1 MSQAVLSLL
10 EHGFVQNAFLAGTL
24 VAILS
29 ALVGYFVVLR
39 AQSFAGE
46 ALSHI
51 GFTGATGSAL
61 VGASSLLGMLLFT
74 LLTAVG
80 MGALG
85 KRLRGRDVE
94 VGMLLAFVL
103 GLGVLFLSLY
113 TGSATAAVSVLFGSI
128 LSVTTSDVI
137 ATLGCSL
144 VTIALLGF
152 LFRPLLFASV
162 DPEVAEA
169 RGVPVQRISILFLVL
184 LAVSASE
191 AIQVVGV
198 LLAFALLVVPSAS
211 AGHLTHRPGAAI
223 LLAVGI
229 SLACTWGGLILAFVG
244 HWPVSFYIV
253 SLTSLVYFG
262 SLGLHALRFPRRYF
276 GPPHPSREILP
287 PAR

>member
-1 MSQAVLSLL
+1 MVSLL
-10 EHGFVQNAFLAGTL
+10 QHGFVQNAFLAGTL

-51 GFTGATGSAL
+51 GFTGAMGSAL

-74 LLTAVG
+74 LLAAVG

-113 TGSATAAVSVLFGSI
+113 TGSATAAVGVLFGSI

-137 ATLGCSL
+137 VTLGCSL
-144 VTIALLGF
+144 ATITMLGF

-169 RGVPVQRISILFLVL
+169 RGVPVQRISILFLVV

-211 AGHLTHRPGAAI
+211 AGNLTHRPG
-223 LLAVGI
+223 LAVSLGVMI
-229 SLACTWGGLILAFVG
+229 SLASTWGGLILAFVG

-253 SLTSLVYFG
+253 SLTSMFYFG
-262 SLGLHALRFPRRYF
+262 SLGLRALRFPRRYLE
-276 GPPHPSREILP
+276 PQHPSREILP